1 MKTSPQKKTCTS
13 MFNAALFILA
23 SNLKQSKYSQQDNGG
38 LFMKRNT
45 MQQLR
50 KAMNTHKNTDFKS
63 IFLSERSQTHRELN
77 SRTSR
82 RVYGNR
88 RSAVTWGILYVLIG
102 MLVTRLQM
110 SFKTHRPIHL
120 KLMHF
125 IIHNLCLNEDDILE
139 KPSMASH
146 YTQNLSSAG
155 VSICPQ
161 LTPHIPLLSHT
172 GVPPG
177 PSS

>member
-50 KAMNTHKNTDFKS
+50 KAMNTRKNTDFKS

-88 RSAVTWGILYVLIG
+88 RSAVTWVGCWAKEKGFRGRKVQGIWG
-102 MLVTRLQM
+102 MMDT
-110 SFKTHRPIHL
+110 
-120 KLMHF
+120 
-125 IIHNLCLNEDDILE
+125 LCLDWDVGHKITDVL
-139 KPSMASH
+139 
-146 YTQNLSSAG
+146 QNSSAYTLKTDAFYY
-155 VSICPQ
+155 P
-161 LTPHIPLLSHT
+161 
-172 GVPPG
+172 
-177 PSS
+177 